1 MKIYG
6 LKYSLEASGVIGLGI
21 GITGIIGAA
30 FCYIINEMF
39 DTNAMSYYISYG
51 VGSGLCLLSLVFS
64 LFEKEEKFV
73 YDDDEPKEENTNK
86 IETL

>member
-1 MKIYG
+1 
-6 LKYSLEASGVIGLGI
+6 
-21 GITGIIGAA
+21 
-30 FCYIINEMF
+30 MF